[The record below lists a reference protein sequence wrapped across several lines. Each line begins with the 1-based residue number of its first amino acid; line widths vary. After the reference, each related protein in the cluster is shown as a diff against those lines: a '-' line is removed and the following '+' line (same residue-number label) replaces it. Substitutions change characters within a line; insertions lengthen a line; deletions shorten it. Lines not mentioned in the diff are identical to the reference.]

1 MAANLTD
8 SERVFMDDNGIK
20 TDYRILFWVKQYRA
34 MRNRR
39 QYDGPLPGDVAEDR
53 RKNDELHEMEKL
65 VRDIHAQTNKNSGV
79 LKTLAQV
86 FKFGGSEMDKHYPSK
101 KK

>member
-39 QYDGPLPGDVAEDR
+39 QYDGPLPGDVAADR

-65 VRDIHAQTNKNSGV
+65 IKDIHAGTKKNGNM
-79 LKTLAQV
+79 LKSVMNV
-86 FKFGGSEMDKHYPSK
+86 FGFAGGEAKRHKD
-101 KK
+101 